1 MILNSDK
8 SLFEKIEIIKT
19 NFTKSDD
26 LTNRLFYMAKNNSIA
41 RILREIEHYFWNDDL
56 KVTAKWKEDSRH
68 TSIHVT
74 LFVKDK
80 EHERTIYIK
89 RDTIHPAPTEI
100 SPCVY
105 SLDKIVAGAYYRSK
119 KSAIAEK
126 FDYKLSSDDFKFML
140 EKLVLGAN
148 YPFEYESFSS
158 C

>member
-1 MILNSDK
+1 MVLNSDK
-8 SLFEKIEIIKT
+8 TLSEKIEIIKS

-41 RILREIEHYFWNDDL
+41 RILREIEHYFLNNDL
-56 KVTAKWKEDSRH
+56 KVIAKWKEDSRH
-68 TSIHVT
+68 ASIHIT

-89 RDTIHPAPTEI
+89 RDTIHPAPVEI

-119 KSAIAEK
+119 KPAIAEK
-126 FDYKLSSDDFKFML
+126 FDSKLSDDSFKSML
-140 EKLVLGAN
+140 EKLILGAN